1 MRFTSPD
8 IAWLLLII
16 PVLGLFLVWAARKRQ
31 ADLERFASAEVV
43 AKLTWTVRRSRQLA
57 RAALV
62 LAGLLFLVLALIGPQ
77 FGVRMEMAERRG
89 VDVMVV
95 LDLSRSMLAEDVRPN
110 RLERAR
116 HAIGDLLN
124 RLEGDRAG
132 LVVFAANAFVQCPLT
147 LDHGAVRMLL
157 SALQAG
163 DIPSQG
169 TSLER
174 ALHTAARSFNNDDRQ
189 YKVVVVFSDGETH
202 AGDAAA
208 AAAELAEQG
217 ARIYCVGLGT
227 PEGDLIP
234 LRADDGTRL
243 EYHKDRDGNYVKT
256 RLDEGALRAVAAAGE
271 GAYWR
276 SSLGGKELQD
286 LVDRISGLEEKELG
300 AERFTRYEDR
310 FQWPLLVA
318 IGCFLTEMLL
328 SERGRRRGEWMG
340 RFA

>member
-1 MRFTSPD
+1 MRFASPD
-8 IAWLLLII
+8 IAWLLLVVPI
-16 PVLGLFLVWAARKRQ
+16 LGLFLLWSLRQ
-31 ADLERFASAEVV
+31 RRRDLERFAAPEVT
-43 AKLTWTVRRSRQLA
+43 ARLTWTVRHGRQHAKSVLILA
-57 RAALV
+57 GMLFLLLALV
-62 LAGLLFLVLALIGPQ
+62 GPQ
-77 FGVRMEMAERRG
+77 FGVRLEMAQRRG

-116 HAIGDLLN
+116 HAIGDLLSQ
-124 RLEGDRAG
+124 LEGDRAG

-147 LDHGAVRMLL
+147 LDHGAMRMLL

-174 ALHTAARSFNNDDRQ
+174 ALQTAARSFKKDDRQ
-189 YKVVVVFSDGETH
+189 HKVVVVFSDGEAH
-202 AGDAAA
+202 AGDASAA
-208 AAAELAEQG
+208 AALLAEQG
-217 ARIYCVGLGT
+217 ARVYCVGMGT
-227 PEGDLIP
+227 EDGDLIP

-243 EYHKDRDGNYVKT
+243 EYHKDRDGNYVKS
-256 RLDEGALRAVAAAGE
+256 RLDETALRGVAAAGE

-276 SSLGGKELQD
+276 SSLGGKELQE
-286 LVDRISGLEEKELG
+286 LVDRIAGLEEKELG

-310 FQWPLLVA
+310 FQWPLLA
-318 IGCFLTEMLL
+318 SLCCFLAEMIL